1 MSCRLRRSC
10 VTSPACISWRRWKDS
25 EDAGTSSASAMAPAA
40 SPSGPRCTRRRN
52 TVSRVSWASEPSPA
66 RASTVVM
73 TRFLEE
79 SNPECQGAVLLRG
92 GAPVREAV
100 SMEPVTP
107 LTLQGQ
113 HVRLEPLGSGHLDG
127 LQAIV
132 EGPRDTFGLTPVPRT
147 RGELEAYV
155 ATALEDQRRTMAL
168 PFATLDARSGRVVGT
183 TRFGN
188 LEFWPIPP
196 GSTVPQRAPG
206 VPYAVEIGWTWL
218 APDAQRTA
226 INTEAKRLML
236 AHAFERWEAV
246 SYTHLRAHE

>member
-1 MSCRLRRSC
+1 
-10 VTSPACISWRRWKDS
+10 
-25 EDAGTSSASAMAPAA
+25 
-40 SPSGPRCTRRRN
+40 
-52 TVSRVSWASEPSPA
+52 
-66 RASTVVM
+66 
-73 TRFLEE
+73 
-79 SNPECQGAVLLRG
+79 
-92 GAPVREAV
+92 
-100 SMEPVTP
+100 MEPVTP

-236 AHAFERWEAV
+236 AHAFERWEVYRVTLKTDARNV
-246 SYTHLRAHE
+246 RSRSAIERIGCRLDGVLRAHSPAADGGPRDAALYSLLAREWPQARARLDARLARGADPAT